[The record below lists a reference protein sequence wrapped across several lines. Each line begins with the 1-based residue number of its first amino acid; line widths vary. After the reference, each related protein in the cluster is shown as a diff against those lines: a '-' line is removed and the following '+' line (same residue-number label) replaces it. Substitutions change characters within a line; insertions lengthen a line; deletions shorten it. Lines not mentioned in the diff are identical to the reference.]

1 MLWMMSDR
9 DFWRWRIGVSE
20 KDWGS
25 QGWERRVEGNDRV
38 FTWREIQA
46 LRAVETQDMDGMG

>member
-1 MLWMMSDR
+1 M
-9 DFWRWRIGVSE
+9 SE

-46 LRAVETQDMDGMG
+46 LRAVETQDMDGMGQDWWI